1 VLRQMRDYSSSP
13 GAKAL
18 LAVLA
23 SSFVIWGVGAATMGG
38 SGAGTIAEVYD
49 ERVTERD
56 LEFET
61 QLLRERFNQLLQGAS
76 LPPNI
81 DLRGQAFEQLIDE
94 ALIRHEADQ
103 LGLEV
108 TEGELLVAIT
118 SMPELQQNGQF
129 SKELLAQVLDLRRDR
144 GEFEEQIRRQILS
157 NRLRSLVTDGVVV
170 TDADVEERFKLDN
183 EQVEL
188 SFVKVESDD
197 FTKDVTLDDD
207 ALTKY
212 VAANGDRYRTPER
225 VKVRYVAYKP
235 TDFAADAA
243 PSDDAIKAYYEE
255 WGDERFGEPEQVSA
269 HHILVQT
276 SPTATPEEKDAAKK
290 KADDLTKQLREGA
303 DFATLAKAN
312 SGDPGS
318 AEKGG
323 DLGFFPR
330 GRMVPAFDAAAFSQE
345 VGKIGDPVETNFG
358 YHIIRVDEK
367 RPAGVKKL
375 EDVREQIVTTLTAE
389 RGMELARN
397 QADADRRAVVGG
409 KSFDDAVGGRTIEQT
424 TPFSRTEPVAGVGFV
439 PAFTNAAFNLDVG
452 QVSDL
457 IETDTALYLLEPGEK
472 IPPGVPPLAEIREKV
487 VADATK
493 AKAEELAVE
502 RAEKIRAEALQ
513 AGLDAAASS
522 AQLSV
527 DTTGAFAH
535 KQNSVPKI
543 ADTTLVADAFSLTTE
558 SPVGPRVY
566 KAAGDAYVIALKAR
580 TPADPAGLA
589 AEKDGIRAQLLQQ
602 RQQAAAV
609 SYMNYLKKR
618 AQEDGALTV
627 SPDAFPAPAA
637 G

>member
-1 VLRQMRDYSSSP
+1 MRDYSSSP

-38 SGAGTIAEVYD
+38 SGVGTIAEVYD

-61 QLLRERFNQLLQGAS
+61 QLLRERFNQLLQGAA

-81 DLRGQAFEQLIDE
+81 DLRGQAFEQLLDE
-94 ALIRHEADQ
+94 ALLRHEADR
-103 LGLEV
+103 LGIEV
-108 TEGELLVAIT
+108 TEGEMVVAIT

-129 SKELLAQVLDLRRDR
+129 SKELLAQVLDMRRDR
-144 GEFEEQIRRQILS
+144 GEFEEQVRRQILS
-157 NRLRSLVTDGVVV
+157 NRLRALVTDGVVV
-170 TDADVEERFKLDN
+170 TDAEVEERFELDN

-188 SFVKVESDD
+188 AFVKVESDD
-197 FTKDVTLDDD
+197 FTKDVSLDDD
-207 ALTKY
+207 ALAKY
-212 VAANGDRYRTPER
+212 VAANEDRYRTPER
-225 VKVRYVAYKP
+225 IKARYVAYEP
-235 TDFAADAA
+235 ADFAADAA
-243 PSDDAIKAYYEE
+243 PSEDAIKAYYEE
-255 WGDERFGEPEQVSA
+255 WGDERFSEPEQVSA

-276 SPTATPEEKDAAKK
+276 SPTATPEEKAAAKK
-290 KADDLTKQLREGA
+290 KADDLAKQLREGA
-303 DFATLAKAN
+303 DFATLAKEH

-345 VGKIGDPVETNFG
+345 PGKIGDPVETNFG
-358 YHIIRVDEK
+358 YHVIRVDEK
-367 RPAGVKKL
+367 RPAGAKPL
-375 EDVREQIVTTLTAE
+375 DDVREQIVTTLTAE

-397 QADADRRAVVGG
+397 QADADRRAIVGG
-409 KSFDDAVGGRTIEQT
+409 KSLDDAVGGRTIEQT
-424 TPFSRTEPVAGVGFV
+424 PPFARTEPVPGVGFV
-439 PAFTNAAFNLDVG
+439 PAFTAAAFSLDVG

-472 IPPGVPPLAEIREKV
+472 IPPGVPPLDDIRERV
-487 VADATK
+487 TADATK

-522 AQLSV
+522 AALAV
-527 DTTGAFAH
+527 DTTGAFAR

-566 KAAGDAYVIALKAR
+566 KSAGDAYVVALKAR

-602 RQQAAAV
+602 RQQAVAV